1 MYTLEEE
8 EGKKKPKKKI
18 YTFRFQPFVKFNLS
32 NLNEISFNIYQKTS
46 KVPAHFNY
54 IWQSFKDIFF
64 LTSSPYRLYKKRSKK
79 RRKIDAG
86 KKIDFLRVPL
96 SVVTVALTPFQLE

>member
-1 MYTLEEE
+1 MYTL
-8 EGKKKPKKKI
+8 KKKKRKGEKKQTERRKI

-54 IWQSFKDIFF
+54 I
-64 LTSSPYRLYKKRSKK
+64 
-79 RRKIDAG
+79 
-86 KKIDFLRVPL
+86 
-96 SVVTVALTPFQLE
+96 